1 MSSQYP
7 SEYGHIP
14 IYLSLLRRLA
24 IQSHPQSDH
33 VLLQEI
39 TSNCTPMSADLIPNP
54 RGRNTLPFKGKKLA
68 LDLVPGGQ
76 HYFSCHRP
84 FGPPT
89 SEPRTLVGK
98 ELVYTTVIVTDGNKN
113 INHNIFYINQ
123 QQMKEKTQDKNVR
136 AARTSKHQPIDN
148 TTGLQTRVSN
158 NTLRVYV
165 G

>member
-1 MSSQYP
+1 
-7 SEYGHIP
+7 
-14 IYLSLLRRLA
+14 
-24 IQSHPQSDH
+24 
-33 VLLQEI
+33 
-39 TSNCTPMSADLIPNP
+39 
-54 RGRNTLPFKGKKLA
+54 
-68 LDLVPGGQ
+68 
-76 HYFSCHRP
+76 
-84 FGPPT
+84 
-89 SEPRTLVGK
+89 VGK

-148 TTGLQTRVSN
+148 TTGSQTRVSN